1 MGDTP
6 DRVDRRTM
14 TDEQRRGPGMPGQVS
29 TLRRL
34 RVFGLCKL
42 RVVQKVGVASFR
54 ATKESGEKDT

>member
-1 MGDTP
+1 MNSGE
-6 DRVDRRTM
+6 DRACLVM
-14 TDEQRRGPGMPGQVS
+14 VS